1 MASIKSKTD
10 WISVFAVA
18 KKSDWWRNVVYLVK
32 VDPFRIR
39 VSLWCP
45 ALFDIWL
52 NCFQFFFTRLSLTF
66 HTYVSTTI
74 SFFCL
79 FPSGLIFFLSTRVAK
94 KKKEKKKGTI
104 VEVRGTEE
112 TPLRSC
118 NYSSHQRQGT
128 SSYLLL
134 CNWWR
139 ENGFS
144 ENGVS
149 TCCCSRFRKL
159 FFSFSLFPPLV
170 LMKLATEHR

>member
-1 MASIKSKTD
+1 MPSIKSMASIKSKTD

-94 KKKEKKKGTI
+94 KKKKRKK
-104 VEVRGTEE
+104 E
-112 TPLRSC
+112 PLWKC
-118 NYSSHQRQGT
+118 AAQRKRLSVPVIT
-128 SSYLLL
+128 ALIKDKEHLPI
-134 CNWWR
+134 
-139 ENGFS
+139 
-144 ENGVS
+144 
-149 TCCCSRFRKL
+149 CCCVIGGEKMVFQKMEYQPVAALVSANCFSAFL
-159 FFSFSLFPPLV
+159 FFLPLF
-170 LMKLATEHR
+170 